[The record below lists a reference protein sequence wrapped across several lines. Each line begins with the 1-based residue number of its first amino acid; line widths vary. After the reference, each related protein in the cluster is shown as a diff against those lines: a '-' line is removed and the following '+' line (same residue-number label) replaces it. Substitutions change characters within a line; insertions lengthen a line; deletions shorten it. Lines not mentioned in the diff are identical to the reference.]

1 MKSEDG
7 YNRQNIMKLAWPA
20 MMRLVFQTLTGI
32 VTLIIIGR
40 LGKESIA
47 AVGMANR
54 VIFLVIGTFS
64 SLTVGTTAIVAHYIG
79 AGDQEGAKK
88 TLCQSLILSLPIGV
102 VLMFAGMLWSDDA
115 IALLMFTKPD
125 AVVIKLGG
133 LYLQYVIYSMLL
145 GLPMMMINAALQ
157 GAGDMK
163 TPMYLLIGVNS
174 VNLIWGIILVYG
186 LGPFPRLELKGAAI
200 ASALSNVIGGIATL
214 LWIRRKNAAISIHR
228 LTKSRRES
236 YHDDAIKNN
245 WFRPSWDAIKQIL
258 DISIPAS
265 GEQLVQQSGL
275 IIYTMLIVGLGT
287 VVIAAN
293 QITMNIQSLS
303 MMVGFGFSL
312 AATTLVGQSLGA
324 KKPDLASKYGKEC
337 TFIGTVLM
345 GIMGVVI
352 FAFSSPLARLYTTE
366 ADVSRLATICVR
378 INAFAQI
385 PFSIVMVLSGAL
397 RGAGDTR
404 YVMYITIV
412 GQWCIRLLLAYILG
426 FVLGYGLPGVWIAM
440 LIDVIVRSVLV
451 WLRYKRGRWMELIKF
466 ESIKT

>member
-1 MKSEDG
+1 LNNEDG
-7 YNRQNIMKLAWPA
+7 YNRQNIINLAWPA

-64 SLTVGTTAIVAHYIG
+64 ALTVGTTAIVAHYIG
-79 AGDQEGAKK
+79 AGDQEGAQK

-115 IALLMFTKPD
+115 IALLMFMKPD

-174 VNLIWGIILVYG
+174 VNLIGGIILVYG

-200 ASALSNVIGGIATL
+200 ASALSNVIGGIAAL
-214 LWIRRKNAAISIHR
+214 LWIRGKHAAISIHG
-228 LTKSRRES
+228 LTKSSR
-236 YHDDAIKNN
+236 YHDEASQND

-265 GEQLVQQSGL
+265 GEQLVQQSSL
-275 IIYTMLIVGLGT
+275 IIYTMLIAGLGT

-303 MMVGFGFSL
+303 MMIGFGFSL

-324 KKPDLASKYGKEC
+324 KKPDLASRYGKEC

-352 FAFSSPLARLYTTE
+352 FVFSSPLARLYTTE
-366 ADVSRLATICVR
+366 ADVSKLATICVR

-385 PFSIVMVLSGAL
+385 PFSIVMVLAGAL

-451 WLRYKRGRWMELIKF
+451 WLRYKRGHWMELIKL

>member
-1 MKSEDG
+1 
-7 YNRQNIMKLAWPA
+7 

-64 SLTVGTTAIVAHYIG
+64 ALTVGTTAIVAHYIG
-79 AGDQEGAKK
+79 AGDQEGAQK
-88 TLCQSLILSLPIGV
+88 TLCQSLLLSLPIGV

-115 IALLMFTKPD
+115 IALLLFTKPD
-125 AVVIKLGG
+125 AAVIKLGG

-174 VNLIWGIILVYG
+174 VNLIGGIILVYG

-200 ASALSNVIGGIATL
+200 ASAVSNVIGGIATL
-214 LWIRRKNAAISIHR
+214 LWITRKNAAISIHG
-228 LTKSRRES
+228 LTKSRR
-236 YHDDAIKNN
+236 YHDEVPITSGQASNR
-245 WFRPSWDAIKQIL
+245 FRPSWDAIKQIL

-265 GEQLVQQSGL
+265 GEQLVQQSSL
-275 IIYTMLIVGLGT
+275 IIYTMLIAGLGT

-303 MMVGFGFSL
+303 MMIGFGFSL

-324 KKPDLASKYGKEC
+324 KKPDLASRYGKEC

-352 FAFSSPLARLYTTE
+352 FVFASPLARLYTTE

-385 PFSIVMVLSGAL
+385 PFSIVMVLAGAL

-426 FVLGYGLPGVWIAM
+426 FVLGYGLPGVWVAM

-451 WLRYKRGRWMELIKF
+451 WLRYKRGRWMELIKL
-466 ESIKT
+466 ESIK

>member
-7 YNRQNIMKLAWPA
+7 YNRQNIMKLSWPA

-64 SLTVGTTAIVAHYIG
+64 ALTVGTTAIVAHYIG

-88 TLCQSLILSLPIGV
+88 TLCQSLILSFPIGV

-228 LTKSRRES
+228 LTKSRREP
-236 YHDDAIKNN
+236 YHDDASKND

-265 GEQLVQQSGL
+265 GEQLVQQSSL
-275 IIYTMLIVGLGT
+275 IIYTMLIAGLGT

-324 KKPDLASKYGKEC
+324 KKPDLASRYGKEC
-337 TFIGTVLM
+337 TFVGAVLM
-345 GIMGVVI
+345 GIMGVGI

-426 FVLGYGLPGVWIAM
+426 FVLGYGLPGVWVAM